1 MIREARAGWPE
12 RGNAIVEFHFLG
24 LLLLVPLVYIL
35 LAVLDVQRSSYGVT
49 QAAREAARVYSVT
62 GEEDLARVAAR
73 VALDDQSVSERAVVE
88 IDGAYAPGA
97 RVSVTVRTR
106 VGLPF
111 LPEALAGAAHAVIPV
126 QARTVVVIDRY
137 RGV

>member
-1 MIREARAGWPE
+1 VSRHHRADCAE
-12 RGNAIVEFHFLG
+12 RGNAILEFHFLG
-24 LLLLVPLVYIL
+24 LLLLVPLVYVL

-49 QAAREAARVYSVT
+49 QAAREAARVYSIT
-62 GEEDLARVAAR
+62 GDEDLARVAAR
-73 VALDDQSVSERAVVE
+73 VALDDQSVSEPAGVV
-88 IDGAYAPGA
+88 IDGAYAPGE
-97 RVSVTVRTR
+97 RVTVTVRTR

-111 LPEALAGAAHAVIPV
+111 LPEALAGAAHAVVPV